1 MEFGVRSLHWGES
14 MLINTMSE
22 SGEVALF
29 IDFENVRYGLKNT
42 FGLEPEPQKLM
53 EKARAYGP
61 VALANAYADFTEH
74 PEFYRRKLEVAGIS
88 PRDIPRR
95 SPDVQHKSSS
105 DMAMLLDIIDCLLD
119 RPTVTTLILMTGD
132 SDFIRAV
139 ARARYRFNKRVVV
152 AGVPGCVSNDL
163 IAAADLNDPI
173 FEEGWT
179 PIAREAGMTGRPPIG
194 YEATPVPNNQ
204 QAEVKL
210 LKLIE
215 YLDRT
220 RPYLTFLFVKTHA
233 LAPSNQVELTPMQV
247 DVILTG
253 FKERGILLEEIRDM
267 DGRTLRLLHFRRD
280 HPEVVTA
287 LAIAAQQQQQMA
299 HAAAISV
306 VSEPTNGASPMPAA
320 ASSGFEPSN
329 DPPVVPMENPAPAE
343 TLIEQAE

>member
-1 MEFGVRSLHWGES
+1 
-14 MLINTMSE
+14 MSE

-139 ARARYRFNKRVVV
+139 ARARYRFNKKVVV
-152 AGVPGCVSNDL
+152 AGVPGCVSQDL
-163 IAAADLNDPI
+163 IAAADINDPI
-173 FEEGWT
+173 YEDSWT
-179 PIAREAGMTGRPPIG
+179 PIVREVSPIG
-194 YEATPVPNNQ
+194 RFLPSYDTATVPNLQ

-210 LKLIE
+210 IKLIE

-233 LAPSNQVELTPMQV
+233 LAPSNQIELTPMQV
-247 DVILTG
+247 DAILTG
-253 FKERGILLEEIRDM
+253 FKERGILVEEIRDM
-267 DGRTLRLLHFRRD
+267 EGRTLRLLHFRRD
-280 HPEVVTA
+280 HPEVTSA
-287 LAIAAQQQQQMA
+287 LALVAQQQAMA
-299 HAAAISV
+299 QAAMVAAGANAPAPDAFAN
-306 VSEPTNGASPMPAA
+306 EPSALAVPTDAAPDSAVNTVPDLPMP
-320 ASSGFEPSN
+320 EISN
-329 DPPVVPMENPAPAE
+329 IQPE
-343 TLIEQAE
+343 

>member
-1 MEFGVRSLHWGES
+1 
-14 MLINTMSE
+14 MSE
-22 SGEVALF
+22 NGEVALF

-42 FGLEPEPQKLM
+42 YGIEPEPQKLM
-53 EKARAYGP
+53 EKARKYGP

-95 SPDVQHKSSS
+95 SPDVAHKSSS

-139 ARARYRFNKRVVV
+139 ARARYRFNKKVVV
-152 AGVPGCVSNDL
+152 SGVPGCVSNDL
-163 IAAADLNDPI
+163 IAAADINDPV

-179 PIAREAGMTGRPPIG
+179 PIVRE
-194 YEATPVPNNQ
+194 PVTLGKPYPSLDTSEFPDLQ
-204 QAEVKL
+204 QAEIKL

-247 DVILTG
+247 DMILTG
-253 FKERGILLEEIRDM
+253 FKERHILEEEIRDM
-267 DGRTLRLLHFRRD
+267 DGRTLRLLHFRRE
-280 HPEVVTA
+280 HPEVQAA
-287 LAIAAQQQQQMA
+287 LA
-299 HAAAISV
+299 V
-306 VSEPTNGASPMPAA
+306 PTPPPAPMNLSAMT
-320 ASSGFEPSN
+320 SMETTSIM
-329 DPPVVPMENPAPAE
+329 VVPDEPISSPGEKESEGNGM
-343 TLIEQAE
+343 

>member
-1 MEFGVRSLHWGES
+1 
-14 MLINTMSE
+14 MSE
-22 SGEVALF
+22 NGEVALF

-42 FGLEPEPQKLM
+42 YGLEPEPQKLM
-53 EKARAYGP
+53 EKARKYGP

-95 SPDVQHKSSS
+95 SPDVAHKSSS

-139 ARARYRFNKRVVV
+139 ARARYRFNKKVVV
-152 AGVPGCVSNDL
+152 SGVPGCVSNDL
-163 IAAADLNDPI
+163 IAAADINDPV
-173 FEEGWT
+173 FEDGWT
-179 PIAREAGMTGRPPIG
+179 PIVREPIANG
-194 YEATPVPNNQ
+194 KQYQSIDTSEFPNLQ
-204 QAEVKL
+204 QAEIKL

-247 DVILTG
+247 DMILTG
-253 FKERGILLEEIRDM
+253 FKERQILVEEIRDM
-267 DGRTLRLLHFRRD
+267 DGRTLRLLHFRRE
-280 HPEVVTA
+280 HPEVQLA
-287 LAIAAQQQQQMA
+287 LA
-299 HAAAISV
+299 V
-306 VSEPTNGASPMPAA
+306 PTTTAPAPE
-320 ASSGFEPSN
+320 SSFEPVTESTTIIVVDQEFSPVSS
-329 DPPVVPMENPAPAE
+329 DPDEN
-343 TLIEQAE
+343 

>member
-1 MEFGVRSLHWGES
+1 
-14 MLINTMSE
+14 MSE
-22 SGEVALF
+22 NGEVALF

-42 FGLEPEPQKLM
+42 YGLEPEPQKLM
-53 EKARAYGP
+53 EKARKYGP

-95 SPDVQHKSSS
+95 SPDVAHKSSS

-139 ARARYRFNKRVVV
+139 ARARYRFNKKVIVS
-152 AGVPGCVSNDL
+152 GVPGCVSNDL
-163 IAAADLNDPI
+163 IAAADINDPV

-179 PIAREAGMTGRPPIG
+179 PIVREPIANG
-194 YEATPVPNNQ
+194 KQYQSIDTSEFPNLQ
-204 QAEVKL
+204 QAEIKL

-247 DVILTG
+247 DMILTG
-253 FKERGILLEEIRDM
+253 FKERQILVEEIRDM
-267 DGRTLRLLHFRRD
+267 DGRTLRLLHFRRE
-280 HPEVVTA
+280 HPEVQMA
-287 LAIAAQQQQQMA
+287 LAT
-299 HAAAISV
+299 
-306 VSEPTNGASPMPAA
+306 PT
-320 ASSGFEPSN
+320 
-329 DPPVVPMENPAPAE
+329 PAPASAMSPVPE
-343 TLIEQAE
+343 TTVITVTEEMPAPAPEPTQE

>member
-1 MEFGVRSLHWGES
+1 
-14 MLINTMSE
+14 MSE

-42 FGLEPEPQKLM
+42 YGLEPEPQKLM
-53 EKARAYGP
+53 EKARKYGP

-95 SPDVQHKSSS
+95 SPDVAHKSSS

-119 RPTVTTLILMTGD
+119 RPSVTTLILMTGD

-139 ARARYRFNKRVVV
+139 ARARYRFNKKVVV
-152 AGVPGCVSNDL
+152 SGVPGCVSNDL
-163 IAAADLNDPI
+163 VAAADIDDPI
-173 FEEGWT
+173 YEDGWT
-179 PIAREAGMTGRPPIG
+179 PIVRE
-194 YEATPVPNNQ
+194 PVTLGKPYPTLDTSESPNLQ
-204 QAEVKL
+204 QAEIKL

-247 DVILTG
+247 DMILTG
-253 FKERGILLEEIRDM
+253 FKERRILEEEIRDM

-280 HPEVVTA
+280 HPEVQMA
-287 LAIAAQQQQQMA
+287 LATPTAPPVSTQMPTPIESVETT
-299 HAAAISV
+299 AILV
-306 VSEPTNGASPMPAA
+306 VSEQSVTSSGTNGM
-320 ASSGFEPSN
+320 
-329 DPPVVPMENPAPAE
+329 
-343 TLIEQAE
+343 

>member
-1 MEFGVRSLHWGES
+1 
-14 MLINTMSE
+14 MSE

-42 FGLEPEPQKLM
+42 FGIEPEPQKLM

-119 RPTVTTLILMTGD
+119 RPTVTTLVLMTGD

-152 AGVPGCVSNDL
+152 SGVPGCVSNDL

-179 PIAREAGMTGRPPIG
+179 PIVRELGVNGKP
-194 YEATPVPNNQ
+194 TPSYDTTSVPNLP
-204 QAEVKL
+204 QAEIKL

-253 FKERGILLEEIRDM
+253 FKERSILVEEIRDM
-267 DGRTLRLLHFRRD
+267 DGRTLRLLHFRRE
-280 HPEVVTA
+280 HPEVVAA
-287 LAIAAQQQQQMA
+287 LALAAQQQQQAMA
-299 HAAAISV
+299 QAAPAPV
-306 VSEPTNGASPMPAA
+306 VANVPTPPPPVPAAEPAA
-320 ASSGFEPSN
+320 APQEA
-329 DPPVVPMENPAPAE
+329 PPPNESA
-343 TLIEQAE
+343 